1 MHEEQKAVLREW
13 LSSLPPMPEPE
24 ACDDAEVSAALA
36 VIAQG
41 FMVCWSRCCHPSAEA
56 EVLQQVAQGE
66 MELAEVERRY
76 RAYAARR
83 GIFVL
88 RH

>member
-1 MHEEQKAVLREW
+1 MREGQKAVLRRW
-13 LSSLPPMPEPE
+13 LRSLPPMPEPE
-24 ACDDAEVSAALA
+24 ACGDAEVSAALA

-41 FMVCWSRCCHPSAEA
+41 FMVCWSRCCHPAAEA

-66 MELAEVERRY
+66 MELAEVERKY